1 MATIAIRV
9 KPGVARAAVGGVYD
23 GPFGPA
29 VVVAVRE
36 PPVDGRATGAALRAL
51 AKAISVRPARLALKA
66 GAASRDK
73 LVLVEDPP
81 DDLAER
87 VAALLTAGR

>member
-1 MATIAIRV
+1 VATIAIRV
-9 KPGVARAAVGGVYD
+9 KPGARRPAVGGVYD

-29 VVVAVRE
+29 LVVAVRE
-36 PPVDGRATGAALRAL
+36 PPVDGRATEAALRAL
-51 AKAISVRPARLALKA
+51 AAAISVRPARLTLKA

-81 DDLAER
+81 AELAER
-87 VAALLTAGR
+87 VAALLRAGR

>member
-9 KPGVARAAVGGVYD
+9 KPGAARPKVGGVYD
-23 GPFGPA
+23 GPFGAA
-29 VVVAVRE
+29 VVIAVRE
-36 PPVDGRATGAALRAL
+36 PPVDGRATKAALRAL
-51 AKAISVRPARLALKA
+51 AEAINVRPARLTVKV
-66 GAASRDK
+66 GAARRDK

-87 VAALLTAGR
+87 VAALLKAAR

>member
-1 MATIAIRV
+1 MVTIAIRV
-9 KPGVARAAVGGVYD
+9 KPGAARAAVGGAYD

-29 VVVAVRE
+29 LVVAVHE
-36 PPVDGRATGAALRAL
+36 PPVDGRATKAALRAL
-51 AKAISVRPARLALKA
+51 AAAIDVRPARLTLKA

-81 DDLAER
+81 EDLAER
-87 VAALLTAGR
+87 VAALLKAGR